1 MAATRIISIIGR
13 KNAGKTT
20 LTVALAS
27 ELARRG
33 HRVMTM
39 KHADHPAQVDQPGV
53 DSWRHF
59 HEGRA
64 ERVLLVSP
72 EMRVLFHRAPDEYDP
87 IGLAREYLP
96 GADIVLVEGFK
107 RAPLPKIEVFRRAVA
122 PRADLRSGRAANA
135 DEWVA
140 IVTDDYGFESD
151 RRVLRFNDTMWL
163 QLLANLAWE
172 HALVIET

>member
-1 MAATRIISIIGR
+1 MAATRFISIIGR

-27 ELARRG
+27 EFARRG
-33 HRVMTM
+33 HRVMSM
-39 KHADHPAQVDQPGV
+39 KHTDHPAQVDQPGM

-72 EMRVLFHRAPDEYDP
+72 QLRVLFDRMPEEYDP
-87 IGLAREYLP
+87 IGLAREYLA

-107 RAPLPKIEVFRRAVA
+107 RSPLPKIEVYRRAVA
-122 PRADLRSGRAANA
+122 PEPIYQAGTPNADL
-135 DEWVA
+135 WVA
-140 IVTDDYGFESD
+140 IVTDDHGFDCD

-163 QLLANLAWE
+163 QLLSNLAWE
-172 HALVIET
+172 HALVAET

>member
-1 MAATRIISIIGR
+1 VAATRIITIIGR
-13 KNAGKTT
+13 KNTGKTT

-39 KHADHPAQVDQPGV
+39 KHAHHPAQVDQPGV

-72 EMRVLFHRAPDEYDP
+72 DLRALFHRAPDEYDP
-87 IGLAREYLP
+87 VRLAREYLP
-96 GADIVLVEGFK
+96 GADIILAEGFN

-122 PRADLRSGRAANA
+122 SAPIYDPAAPTADQ
-135 DEWVA
+135 WVA

-172 HALVIET
+172 QASVIET

>member
-1 MAATRIISIIGR
+1 MS
-13 KNAGKTT
+13 
-20 LTVALAS
+20 
-27 ELARRG
+27 
-33 HRVMTM
+33 M

-53 DSWRHF
+53 DSWRHY

-72 EMRVLFHRAPDEYDP
+72 DMRVLFHRAPDAYDP
-87 IGLAREYLP
+87 IGLARDYLP

-107 RAPLPKIEVFRRAVA
+107 RAPIPKIEVFRRAVA
-122 PRADLRSGRAANA
+122 PKPIYDASAPDAG
-135 DEWVA
+135 EWVA
-140 IVTDDYGFESD
+140 IVTDDHDFQSD

-172 HALVIET
+172 NAQIVQQ

>member
-1 MAATRIISIIGR
+1 VAATRIISIIGR

-33 HRVMTM
+33 HRVMSM

-72 EMRVLFHRAPDEYDP
+72 EMRVLFHRARDEYDP
-87 IGLAREYLP
+87 IGLAREHLS
-96 GADIVLVEGFK
+96 GADIVLIEGFK
-107 RAPLPKIEVFRRAVA
+107 SAPLPKIEVYRRAVA
-122 PRADLRSGRAANA
+122 PQPIYDPAASNA
-135 DEWVA
+135 GDWVA

-172 HALVIET
+172 HALVVET

>member
-33 HRVMTM
+33 HRVMSM

-64 ERVLLVSP
+64 ERVLLVTP
-72 EMRVLFHRAPDEYDP
+72 DVRVLFHRAAEEYDP
-87 IGLAREYLP
+87 IGLSKEYLR

-107 RAPLPKIEVFRRAVA
+107 RAPIPKIEVFRRAVA
-122 PRADLRSGRAANA
+122 KEPIYDASSPGADQ
-135 DEWVA
+135 WVA
-140 IVTDDYGFESD
+140 IVTDDYGFEAD
-151 RRVLRFNDTMWL
+151 RRILRFSDTMWL

-172 HALVIET
+172 HAMLIDT

>member
-1 MAATRIISIIGR
+1 M
-13 KNAGKTT
+13 
-20 LTVALAS
+20 
-27 ELARRG
+27 RRG
-33 HRVMTM
+33 HRVTTM

-64 ERVLLVSP
+64 GRVLLVSP
-72 EMRVLFHRAPDEYDP
+72 DMRALFHRAPEEYDP

-107 RAPLPKIEVFRRAVA
+107 RAPIPKIEVFRRAVA
-122 PRADLRSGRAANA
+122 PSPLYDPAASNA
-135 DEWVA
+135 SQWIA
-140 IVTDDYGFESD
+140 IVTDDYAFEAD
-151 RRVLRFNDTMWL
+151 VRILRFNDTMWL

-172 HALVIET
+172 QALTLEP

>member
-1 MAATRIISIIGR
+1 VAATRIISIIGR

-27 ELARRG
+27 ELARRR
-33 HRVMTM
+33 HRVMSM

-72 EMRVLFHRAPDEYDP
+72 EMRVLFHRALDEYNP
-87 IGLAREYLP
+87 IGLVREHLS
-96 GADIVLVEGFK
+96 GADIVLIEGFK
-107 RAPLPKIEVFRRAVA
+107 GAPLPKIEVYRRAVA
-122 PRADLRSGRAANA
+122 PRPIYDPAAANA
-135 DEWVA
+135 EDWVA
-140 IVTDDYGFESD
+140 IVTDDYDFESD

-172 HALVIET
+172 HALVVET